1 MSFPQHDY
9 DPFRP
14 VAAGAAPAAAP
25 EKTPTTAE
33 KRPARKNGRRRGRVK
48 PEPTQTPPVNDE
60 LAAALAE
67 LDGKDAGDDVT
78 G

>member
-25 EKTPTTAE
+25 EKTPTTEE
-33 KRPARKNGRRRGRVK
+33 KRPARKSRRRGRAK
-48 PEPTQTPPVNDE
+48 AEPANDE

-67 LDGKDAGDDVT
+67 LDGKDAGDDHA